1 MGLSVSYRKILV
13 AIDGSKTSFFA
24 ANYAIDLAQ
33 KYKAQLIILHVLHL
47 RTLKQISSSFITA
60 PTFVLEETQKLKT
73 RAKKWTDKIEKKAK
87 KRRLVSKKEIIEK
100 ATSIVGAIIEFAEG
114 KSVDLILVGTRGKTG
129 FSRLLLG
136 SVAQGVVVYAH
147 CPVLVVK

>member
-1 MGLSVSYRKILV
+1 MSLSDSYRTILV

-24 ANYAIDLAQ
+24 ADYAIDLAQ
-33 KYKAQLIILHVLHL
+33 KYKAQLIILHVLYL

-60 PTFVLEETQKLKT
+60 PTFGLEETQKLKA
-73 RAKKWTDKIEKKAK
+73 RARKWMEKIEKKAK
-87 KRRLVSKKEIIEK
+87 TRGLVSRTEIIEQT
-100 ATSIVGAIIEFAEG
+100 TSIVGAIIEFAEG
-114 KSVDLILVGTRGKTG
+114 KNVDLIVVGTRGKTG
-129 FSRLLLG
+129 FSRFLLG